1 MMAIFATA
9 CVEGVEGSEGID
21 GIEDVDGLEGVE
33 GIDDANLRGAA
44 DQPANP
50 DPDALRSPRSL
61 QRNDDPDEGG
71 QNKLRAIGVARPV
84 TR

>member
-9 CVEGVEGSEGID
+9 CVEDVDGAEGIEGID
-21 GIEDVDGLEGVE
+21 AIEDVD

-44 DQPANP
+44 DQPAKP
-50 DPDALRSPRSL
+50 DPDALRSPQSL

-71 QNKLRAIGVARPV
+71 QNKLKAIGVARPV

>member
-9 CVEGVEGSEGID
+9 CVEGVEGDEGID
-21 GIEDVDGLEGVE
+21 GIEDVDGIEGVE

-44 DQPANP
+44 DQPAKP
-50 DPDALRSPRSL
+50 DPDALRSPQSL

-71 QNKLRAIGVARPV
+71 QNKLKAIGVARLV